1 VLLDLRRRRRATFDD
16 APSVPV
22 SVRGRHASHLVAFAR
37 PHREGT
43 VVVIAPRH
51 TYALAG
57 AGTWAVG
64 EAWADTSIPLDP
76 EWSGPFTNVVNGAS
90 VVPRRGALR
99 VRDVLA
105 TVPVG
110 VLSAP

>member
-1 VLLDLRRRRRATFDD
+1 VG
-16 APSVPV
+16 
-22 SVRGRHASHLVAFAR
+22 GR
-37 PHREGT
+37 
-43 VVVIAPRH
+43 
-51 TYALAG
+51 
-57 AGTWAVG
+57 